1 MNMKKNSMVVL
12 SILTVMTLTL
22 NVSGETKDSKSQL
35 AKHEVQYMMVEP
47 GGS

>member
-1 MNMKKNSMVVL
+1 MNMKKASMVVL

-22 NVSGETKDSKSQL
+22 NVSGATKDSKSQL
-35 AKHEVQYMMVEP
+35 SKHEVQYMMVEP